1 MLVVQECRGSG
12 GGVTKG
18 MGENPQPARAPVLW
32 GGGQLQRTVRALH
45 AAPGMDIWL
54 WEATDPSQRGVDRE
68 QSEVSGPH
76 GGQRQQVPSL
86 RYPKRCWTL

>member
-32 GGGQLQRTVRALH
+32 GGGAVAEDCACSPCRPRDGHLAVGSH
-45 AAPGMDIWL
+45 GP
-54 WEATDPSQRGVDRE
+54 
-68 QSEVSGPH
+68 QSEG
-76 GGQRQQVPSL
+76 GGQGAV
-86 RYPKRCWTL
+86 